1 MCDDATILVASVVSL
16 GSITHLSFQFQLN
29 MFYSADNMAAAS
41 EAHGRFLSQHALRP
55 DTLHTQ

>member
-1 MCDDATILVASVVSL
+1 
-16 GSITHLSFQFQLN
+16 

-55 DTLHTQ
+55 DTLHLPFSLINASLYKQVFLTAETIKSGGVPQ